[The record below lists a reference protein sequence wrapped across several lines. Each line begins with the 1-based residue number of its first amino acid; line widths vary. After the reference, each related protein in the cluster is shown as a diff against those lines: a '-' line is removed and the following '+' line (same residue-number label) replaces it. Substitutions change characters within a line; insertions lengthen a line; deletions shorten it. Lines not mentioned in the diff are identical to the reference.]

1 MKFLMIIS
9 CFLFCAF
16 TGKTQSPD
24 EYAQTD
30 RIALSIPSAQ
40 TNNTADIAAYIN
52 AYFDT
57 DSKKVRAAFTW
68 VANNI
73 KYDAAHLH
81 RVILNEDREE
91 KVTWAIERKKGVCE
105 NFAAI
110 LTDICI
116 KCGLRSYAIEGYTRY
131 NSSVAKSGHAWSAVF
146 IDNDWHLYDPT
157 WDAGFQENGHFTGQ
171 QGTNY
176 FQLSPSEFIQSH
188 MPFDPMFQ
196 FLDYPLTYQEFSK
209 GFSKANS
216 QTAYFNYIDSINANE
231 KLALLEQY
239 ESAARRIEKNGIPT
253 QNVSTRLAQLKM
265 EKEIIYQD
273 KDADLYNSAI
283 ADYKEAIG
291 NFKTFLIYRNNQ
303 FMPAKPV
310 SETEAMLNVI
320 LKQVANANNKLKEV
334 NQSKATLAL
343 NTGDVEKVLNDLS
356 AKVKEE
362 QIFLRN
368 YLSTAKEK

>member
-1 MKFLMIIS
+1 MIILY
-9 CFLFCAF
+9 FLACTFICKSQ
-16 TGKTQSPD
+16 GEN
-24 EYAQTD
+24 EYAQID
-30 RIALSIPSAQ
+30 RIALNIPSPQ

-52 AYFDT
+52 AHFDT
-57 DSKKVRAAFTW
+57 DSKKVRAAYTW

-110 LTDICI
+110 LTDICV
-116 KCGLRSYAIEGYTRY
+116 KTGLRSYAIEGYTRY
-131 NSSVAKSGHAWSAVF
+131 NGSVDKSGHAWCAVF
-146 IDNDWHLYDPT
+146 IGNHWYLYDPT
-157 WDAGFQENGHFTGQ
+157 WDAGFQENGHFIAQ
-171 QGTNY
+171 RGTNY
-176 FQLSPSEFIQSH
+176 FQVSPSEFIQSH
-188 MPFDPMFQ
+188 MPFDPLFQ
-196 FLDYPLTYQEFSK
+196 FLNYPLTYQEFSK
-209 GFSKANS
+209 GLSKAND
-216 QTAYFNYIDSINANE
+216 QTTYFNYIDSINANE
-231 KLALLEQY
+231 KLAPLGQY
-239 ESAARRIEKNGIPT
+239 ELAAGRIEKNGTPT
-253 QNVSTRLAQLKM
+253 QNVSLRLKQLKM

-283 ADYKEAIG
+283 ADYKEAIAG
-291 NFKTFLIYRNNQ
+291 FKDFLIYRNNK

-310 SETEAMLNVI
+310 AETEAMLDAI
-320 LKQVANANNKLKEV
+320 LKQVADANNKLKEV

-356 AKVKEE
+356 AKVKEQ